1 MAIVVKNKFIYLSPV
16 IDQVITQADI
26 DRKKAEEPQRP
37 NLQPTDPGFIQAQRQ
52 WTTAHHTW
60 EEELKELERGLTNP
74 ISVEQEPVR
83 FFAKN
88 IDIGISIGIAEAL
101 GLQSAKLQSWYVQPI
116 DIGISGDSYIPEN
129 ILLDRDNIVTNIY
142 SKITEFFSEKFFDF
156 HANPRWRLVIENG
169 LAGLAEYEGVI
180 SKFDIKET
188 VDNPYL
194 FGYNLS
200 FKGKPTSAETVK
212 EGKDDFLSD
221 LRGLNV

>member
-16 IDQVITQADI
+16 IDEVVTQTDI
-26 DRKKAEEPQRP
+26 NKKKAEEPVRP
-37 NLQPTDPGFIQAQRQ
+37 NLSTTDPGFVQSQRQ
-52 WTTAHHTW
+52 WQAAHHTW
-60 EEELKELERGLTNP
+60 EEELKELERGLVNP
-74 ISVEQEPVR
+74 IGIEQEPVK

-88 IDIGISIGIAEAL
+88 IDIGISIGTAEAL
-101 GLQSAKLQSWYVQPI
+101 GLQSAKLQSWYIQPI
-116 DIGISGDSYIPEN
+116 DVGISGDSYIPEN

-169 LAGLAEYEGVI
+169 LTGLAEYEGVI

-194 FGYNLS
+194 FTYDLK
-200 FKGKPTSAETVK
+200 FKGKPTSAEIVK